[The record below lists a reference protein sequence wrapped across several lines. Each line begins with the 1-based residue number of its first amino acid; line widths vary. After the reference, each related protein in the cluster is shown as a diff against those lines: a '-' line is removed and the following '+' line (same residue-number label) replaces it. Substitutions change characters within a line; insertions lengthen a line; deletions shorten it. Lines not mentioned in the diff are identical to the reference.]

1 MAERTLAENVAQVKA
16 DFKGIRYELVNKGA
30 SVPSGTPTS
39 QYANIIKDLNTGG
52 GNTEEAFEQGRQ
64 DVISKSKYI
73 PKTASGKGV
82 FLTDVSEVAH
92 KVKVYA
98 DTPTEVKVYGKNLF
112 DVSKVTEKSGENTG
126 YVVKNNDGSIT
137 VTSTANVTNVYIGT
151 LSDLAPSLREGDK
164 VVFNAITDSTKK
176 TVYIKNTK
184 TALPFGTVLEVTG
197 EHLTSS
203 IALYSSSVNVASTFS
218 EIQLEYDNVTAYEP
232 YQEPQTIT
240 ATPNGAEVDS
250 ICPAMNFPTDSEI
263 TVDYYSSYGRA
274 EADLA
279 HWNAVTVN
287 GTRQHY
293 NYAFAYTNFSGYTI
307 PEGLCRPTS
316 SLAYMFH
323 QYQGVEMPRGI
334 DCSKFVAQV
343 ATNQC
348 YYTFYYA
355 SKLKKIYDMGIPAG
369 IAYGTTYG
377 YCSALEEI
385 EKIRCNENTTF
396 NTNAFNQC
404 TSLKHIGFEGT
415 IASDINLQWSTK
427 LDLESLKSLFRCL
440 RDYFGSDEEYTKT
453 ITLSAESWA
462 LTGTQEFMNEF
473 EGNDG
478 KGIAWFWGWKTA

>member
-1 MAERTLAENVAQVKA
+1 MNIAEKCALLKA
-16 DFKGIRYELVNKGA
+16 DMDALHKA
-30 SVPSGTPTS
+30 
-39 QYANIIKDLNTGG
+39 G

-73 PKTASGKGV
+73 EKTASGKGV
-82 FLTDVSEVAH
+82 SLNDVSEVAH

-184 TALPFGTVLEVTG
+184 TTLPFGTVLEVTG

-203 IALYSSSVNVASTFS
+203 IALYSSSANVASTFS

-232 YQEPQTIT
+232 FQEPQTIT
-240 ATPNGAEVDS
+240 ATPNGAEADS
-250 ICPAMNFPTDSEI
+250 ICPIMNFLTDTEI
-263 TVDYYSSYGRA
+263 TVDYYSSYGMQTEYDRFWGYYQDNGNQKDYRRA
-274 EADLA
+274 FGGYGWNDDTFRPKYSMRPINATMMFADSKI
-279 HWNAVTVN
+279 
-287 GTRQHY
+287 
-293 NYAFAYTNFSGYTI
+293 TNLKKLLEECGVELDFSGVTYDRVSQTFADSAI
-307 PEGLCRPTS
+307 TDIGIFDIS
-316 SLAYMFH
+316 SCSSVPYVLYRATKLVN
-323 QYQGVEMPRGI
+323 VERFIVNSDGR
-334 DCSKFVAQV
+334 
-343 ATNQC
+343 ATFTNNS
-348 YYTFYYA
+348 F
-355 SKLKKIYDMGIPAG
+355 IN
-369 IAYGTTYG
+369 
-377 YCSALEEI
+377 CSALE
-385 EKIRCNENTTF
+385 
-396 NTNAFNQC
+396 
-404 TSLKHIGFEGT
+404 HIIFEGT